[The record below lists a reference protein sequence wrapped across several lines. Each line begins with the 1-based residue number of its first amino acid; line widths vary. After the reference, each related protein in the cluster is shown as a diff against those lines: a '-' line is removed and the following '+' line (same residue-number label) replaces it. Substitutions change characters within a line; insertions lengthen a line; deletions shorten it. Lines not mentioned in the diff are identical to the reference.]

1 MWKKKNYWLNPRNFD
16 NKVLTE
22 KEILIQFNLYNA
34 FWLHDG
40 YSKKPHAELTSGMCS
55 NGYVNCSKVLD
66 KPFLVEILAQQLVRL
81 LRKSGIKEVDWVIGS
96 PYAGITFSY
105 EVAKAFKAIH
115 GFTEKDPSD
124 PKKKRMI
131 WKRFNIPAEAKVL
144 QIEEL
149 ITTSGTFQEVRR
161 AILKGNSEPVNF
173 LPVVGVLIHRPPK
186 LLINYKIDSEK
197 IKIISLVERLMWAVD
212 PSECPL
218 CKGSSI
224 RYRPKNH
231 WAELT
236 GNK

>member
-1 MWKKKNYWLNPRNFD
+1 MWREKSSWLNPRDFD
-16 NKVLTE
+16 NRVLTE
-22 KEILIQFNLYNA
+22 EDILFQFSLCGA
-34 FWLHDG
+34 FWIHDG
-40 YSKKPHAELTSGMCS
+40 NPKKPHAELTSGLCS
-55 NGYVNCSKVLD
+55 NGYVNCSKVFK
-66 KPFLVEILAQQLVRL
+66 KPFFTEILAQQLVQL
-81 LRKSGIKEVDWVIGS
+81 LQKRGIGKVDWVIGS

-105 EVAKAFKAIH
+105 EVAKAFRATH

-124 PKKKRMI
+124 PKKKRMT
-131 WKRFNIPAEAKVL
+131 WKRFSIPAEAKVL

-161 AILKGNSEPVNF
+161 AILEGNSEPVNF
-173 LPVVGVLIHRPPK
+173 LPIVGTLIHRPPK
-186 LLINYKIDSEK
+186 LPINYKIDGEE
-197 IKIISLVERLMWAVD
+197 IKVISLVEKLMWAVD

-218 CKGSSI
+218 CKALSV